1 MDRGDQ
7 WKTAPRAWVMKYNLS
22 SARLLAMRWSM
33 LKHVE
38 AWSKL
43 GQPPSAR
50 PTSDRSR
57 TEKNCLALSCI
68 VLQSCILGAW
78 TRPNQIE
85 NIQQPACTGTALSL
99 GWKHA
104 HPITAAL
111 MAGHS
116 CEGMIAVSSCWRHS
130 RISIISCAQNP
141 HTTRPPRARSS
152 FGMNDFRSPGK
163 CKTSLQDQELAAST
177 ATGNYSLF
185 QMILDNALPQKMPWS
200 SVPLFGP
207 DCFSF
212 ASSFAPA
219 ASDCSTS
226 RSTRTSTVHSK
237 YFCIILHSSTL
248 QITSNNK
255 GSPHKIYQNLEV
267 PRSLYVL
274 ITDPKEGPDT
284 RTTSGSNRLPNRPQ
298 ENISNASNRYR
309 VS

>member
-1 MDRGDQ
+1 M
-7 WKTAPRAWVMKYNLS
+7 
-22 SARLLAMRWSM
+22 
-33 LKHVE
+33 KHVE
-38 AWSKL
+38 ACWSMKQI
-43 GQPPSAR
+43 GTAPFR
-50 PTSDRSR
+50 KTYKRSKPYW
-57 TEKNCLALSCI
+57 EKLSCI

-78 TRPNQIE
+78 TRPNRIE

-116 CEGMIAVSSCWRHS
+116 CQGMIAVSSCLRHS

-226 RSTRTSTVHSK
+226 RSTRTSTVHSHSK
-237 YFCIILHSSTL
+237 YFCIILRSSTL

-274 ITDPKEGPDT
+274 ITDPEEGPDT